1 MFTDKLHYLE
11 KVPLK
16 SETHCKIFDIEF
28 SKKKYL
34 ENTSVG
40 DIFTVKP

>member
-28 SKKKYL
+28 SKKKIFRKHL
-34 ENTSVG
+34 VG